1 MSKEGK
7 DFRIVFVNLKTR
19 IPCQFAG
26 SSFTLEHIGIG
37 YLTSVLR
44 KHGYDLLIIDAA
56 TRYLSNQEAVREILD
71 FSPSIVGFSP
81 TVATME
87 DAIHISNRLK
97 EADSRI
103 HICLGGHH
111 ATFLAERLLIKESSF
126 DSVIRGEGE
135 LTILDL
141 ADRLRLGLSLQGTLG
156 VYFKGK
162 NGTICKNPPRK
173 KIMDLDSIPFPA
185 RDALKSQLQKGESPV
200 ARVMSS
206 RGCAAECSF
215 CSIPPFERLQEGH
228 LWRARSAENVLEE
241 LTYLQG
247 ELDVKTVL
255 FAEDNFIG
263 PGEAGR
269 KRIKQIADGMIS
281 RGLELKFRI
290 LCTAESLIGCESLL
304 PLLKEAGLE
313 RIIVGIESASPE
325 TLKFF
330 NKKTVLEQHYRI
342 ARILAEHNIV
352 LHLGF
357 IMFHPYATLD
367 DLRINAEFLE
377 KINHACFFQH
387 FSNRMELYPGVGI
400 FKKLEE
406 EGMII
411 SKNEYKR
418 GFLYRYAEPGIEN
431 LARSL
436 SPIRRIMADLDRF
449 LLDIDIWIS
458 HYNLKNLDS
467 NLAREYT
474 ELKKEFS
481 SRNLDFFLKSVELV
495 ESGWNSE
502 TFEELKN
509 EYLNDIEELGK
520 ALRSFN
526 SNVQIS

>member
-7 DFRIVFVNLKTR
+7 DFRIAFVNLKAR

-26 SSFTLEHIGIG
+26 SNFTLEHIGIG

-44 KHGYDLLIIDAA
+44 EHGYEVAIIDAA
-56 TRYLSNQEAVREILD
+56 TRDISDNEAIQEILD

-111 ATFLAERLLIKESSF
+111 ATFLAKRLLIKESSF
-126 DSVIRGEGE
+126 DSVVRGEGE
-135 LTILDL
+135 LTILDMT
-141 ADRLRLGLSLQGTLG
+141 DRLRLGLSLQGTPG

-162 NGTICKNPPRK
+162 NGSIYENPCRK
-173 KIMDLDSIPFPA
+173 KITDLDSIPFPA
-185 RDALKSQLQKGESPV
+185 RDALKWQLQKGKSPT
-200 ARVMSS
+200 ARVVSS

-228 LWRARSAENVLEE
+228 LWRARSAENVLDE
-241 LTYLQG
+241 LTYLRK
-247 ELDVKTVL
+247 ELGVKTFL

-263 PGEAGR
+263 PGTAGK
-269 KRIKQIADGMIS
+269 KRIKQIAEGMIS

-290 LCTAESLIGCESLL
+290 LCTAEALIGCEPLL

-313 RIIVGIESASPE
+313 RIIVGLESASPQ

-330 NKKTVLEQHYRI
+330 NKKAVLEQYYRI
-342 ARILAEHNIV
+342 ARILTEHNIV

-357 IMFHPYATLD
+357 IMFHPYVTLD

-400 FKKLEE
+400 FNRLEE

-411 SKNEYKR
+411 SKDEYKR
-418 GFLYRYAEPGIEN
+418 GFLYRYADPGIGN

-436 SPIRRIMADLDRF
+436 SPIRKRMVDMDRF
-449 LLDIDIWIS
+449 FLDTDIWTS
-458 HYNLKNLDS
+458 RHNRKYLDS
-467 NLAREYT
+467 TFVREYT

-481 SRNLDFFLKSVELV
+481 SRNLDFFFKSVELV

-502 TFEELKN
+502 TFEGLKN
-509 EYLNDIEELGK
+509 EYLNDTEELGK
-520 ALRSFN
+520 ALRSFIG
-526 SNVQIS
+526 NVQIS